1 MKKKYIRGS
10 ITTYVMLMFGLV
22 VVLFLMG
29 FAPPFFNQPEA
40 IGGSGQLV
48 TEPGNFDLGTMMMT
62 AVFSVFQTLM
72 ESPIWGLIGI
82 AVGIISMYVIV
93 KLGGQYVIA
102 YIVPLILL
110 ILFANIFVFPTSSI
124 GSDLP
129 SELGLITFAFLNLFL
144 ILSYLEFVRGN
155 P

>member
-1 MKKKYIRGS
+1 MKKKYMRGS

-22 VVLFLMG
+22 AVLFLMG
-29 FAPPFFNQPEA
+29 FSPPFFDQPET

-48 TEPGNFDLGTMMMT
+48 TEAGPFDLGTMMMT
-62 AVFSVFQTLM
+62 AINGVF
-72 ESPIWGLIGI
+72 ESI
-82 AVGIISMYVIV
+82 AADPVWGIIGAAVAFIAMAAIIAA
-93 KLGGQYVIA
+93 GGQYVLA
-102 YIVPLILL
+102 YIIPLILL

-124 GSDLP
+124 GTDLP
-129 SELGLITFAFLNLFL
+129 SELSLITFSFLNLFL